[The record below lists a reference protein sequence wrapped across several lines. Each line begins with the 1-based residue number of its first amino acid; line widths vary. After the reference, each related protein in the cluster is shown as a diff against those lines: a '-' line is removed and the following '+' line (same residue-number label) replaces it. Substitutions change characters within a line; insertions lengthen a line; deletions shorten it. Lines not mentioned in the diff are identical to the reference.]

1 MALTSR
7 ACSDMASTYPPS
19 LMALIEEFEKLPGI
33 GHKSAVR
40 LAFHMMNVPEEKARR
55 FAEAVLNARSNVGLC
70 ASCQNLTDGE
80 VCPICSD
87 PRRDRSLICVVESP
101 KDLAAMEKTREYNGL
116 YHVLHGVISPIDG
129 IGPEDIKIKELMS
142 RLAAEVT
149 EVIMA
154 TNPTVEGEATA
165 MYLSRLIKPLGIKTT
180 RIAHGIP
187 VGGDIEFADEMT
199 LARAMEGRR
208 EI

>member
-1 MALTSR
+1 MSSL
-7 ACSDMASTYPPS
+7 YPPS
-19 LMALIEEFEKLPGI
+19 LTALIEEFEKLPGI

-40 LAFHMMNVPEEKARR
+40 LAFHIMGVSDEKARR
-55 FAEAVLNARSNVGLC
+55 FADAVLNAKATVRLC
-70 ASCQNLTDGE
+70 ETCQSLTD
-80 VCPICSD
+80 VSPCALCSD
-87 PRRDRSLICVVESP
+87 PRRDRSCICVVESP
-101 KDLAAMEKTREYNGL
+101 KDLVAMEKTREYKGL
-116 YHVLHGVISPIDG
+116 YHVLHGAISPMDG
-129 IGPEDIKIKELMS
+129 VGAEDLKIKELLA
-142 RLAAEVT
+142 RLTPEVE

-165 MYLSRLIKPLGIKTT
+165 MYIARLIRPLGVKVT

>member
-1 MALTSR
+1 MYP
-7 ACSDMASTYPPS
+7 ASLES
-19 LMALIEEFEKLPGI
+19 LIEEFEKLPGI

-40 LAFHMMNVPEEKARR
+40 LAFHIMNMPQSGVEQFIGAITKAKTKVHLCEK
-55 FAEAVLNARSNVGLC
+55 
-70 ASCQNLTDGE
+70 CQNLTDK
-80 VCPICSD
+80 PICDICAS
-87 PRRDRSLICVVESP
+87 PKRDTSVICVMESP
-101 KDLAAMEKTREYNGL
+101 KDVTALEKTREFNGL
-116 YHVLHGVISPIDG
+116 YHVLHGAISPMDG
-129 IGPEDIKIKELMS
+129 LGPEDIKIKELIS
-142 RLAAEVT
+142 RLTPEVH

-165 MYLSRLIKPLGIKTT
+165 MYIARLLKPMGITVT

-187 VGGDIEFADEMT
+187 VGGDIEYADEVT

>member
-1 MALTSR
+1 
-7 ACSDMASTYPPS
+7 MASVYPPS
-19 LMALIEEFEKLPGI
+19 LTALIEEFEKMPGI

-40 LAFHMMNVPEEKARR
+40 LAFHVMNVPREKAERL
-55 FAEAVLNARSNVGLC
+55 AAAVLSARDSVKLC
-70 ASCQNLTDGE
+70 EHCQNLTDTE

-87 PRRDRSLICVVESP
+87 PRRDRSVICVVESP
-101 KDLAAMEKTREYNGL
+101 KDLAAMEKTREYKGL
-116 YHVLHGVISPIDG
+116 YHVLHGAISPIDG
-129 IGPEDIKIKELMS
+129 IGPEDLKIKELIG
-142 RLAAEVT
+142 RLTSEVT

-165 MYLSRLIKPLGIKTT
+165 MYISRLIKPMGIKTT

>member
-1 MALTSR
+1 MS
-7 ACSDMASTYPPS
+7 SMYPPS
-19 LMALIEEFEKLPGI
+19 LAALIDEFEKMPGI

-40 LAFHMMNVPEEKARR
+40 LAFYVMGISEEKASRL
-55 FAEAVLNARSNVGLC
+55 AQAVLTAKATVKLC
-70 ASCQNLTDGE
+70 EKCQNLTDSSP
-80 VCPICSD
+80 CAICSD
-87 PRRDRSLICVVESP
+87 PKRDNTVICVVESP
-101 KDLAAMEKTREYNGL
+101 KDLVAMEKTREYNGL
-116 YHVLHGVISPIDG
+116 YHVLHGALSPMDG
-129 IGPEDIKIKELMS
+129 VGVEDIKIKELIK
-142 RLAAEVT
+142 RLT
-149 EVIMA
+149 PDIQEVIMA

-165 MYLSRLIKPLGIKTT
+165 MYIARLVKPMGIKIT

>member
-1 MALTSR
+1 MSAP
-7 ACSDMASTYPPS
+7 YPPS
-19 LMALIEEFEKLPGI
+19 LTALIEEFEKMPGI

-40 LAFHMMNVPEEKARR
+40 LAFHVMNVPEEKARR
-55 FAEAVLNARSNVGLC
+55 FAEAIMTARESVRLC
-70 ASCQNLTDGE
+70 AHCQNLTDAE

-87 PRRDRSLICVVESP
+87 PKRDRSLICVVESP

-116 YHVLHGVISPIDG
+116 YHVLHGAISPIDG
-129 IGPEDIKIKELMS
+129 VGPEDIKIKELLP
-142 RLAAEVT
+142 RLTAEVA

-165 MYLSRLIKPLGIKTT
+165 MYLSRLIKPMGIRTT

>member
-1 MALTSR
+1 
-7 ACSDMASTYPPS
+7 MASVYPPS
-19 LMALIEEFEKLPGI
+19 LTALIEEFEKMPGI

-40 LAFHMMNVPEEKARR
+40 LAFHVMNVPREKAEQLAGAIIR
-55 FAEAVLNARSNVGLC
+55 ARDSVHLC
-70 ASCQNLTDGE
+70 EHCQNLTDISP
-80 VCPICSD
+80 CPICSD
-87 PRRDRSLICVVESP
+87 PRRDQTVICVVESP
-101 KDLAAMEKTREYNGL
+101 KDLAAMEKTREYRGL
-116 YHVLHGVISPIDG
+116 YHVLHGAISPMDG
-129 IGPEDIKIKELMS
+129 IGPEDLKVKELMS
-142 RLAAEVT
+142 RLTPELQ

-165 MYLSRLIKPLGIKTT
+165 MYLARLIKPMGIKIT

-208 EI
+208 EII

>member
-1 MALTSR
+1 MGAP
-7 ACSDMASTYPPS
+7 YPPS
-19 LMALIEEFEKLPGI
+19 LTALIEEFEKMPGI

-40 LAFHMMNVPEEKARR
+40 LAFYVMNVPEEKARS
-55 FAEAVLNARSNVGLC
+55 FSEAIMTARKNVKLC
-70 ASCQNLTDGE
+70 ETCQNLTDTP

-101 KDLAAMEKTREYNGL
+101 KDLAAMEKTHEYNGL
-116 YHVLHGVISPIDG
+116 YHVLHGAISPIDG
-129 IGPEDIKIKELMS
+129 VGPEDIKIKELLS
-142 RLAAEVT
+142 RLKPFQNNLSF
-149 EVIMA
+149 M
-154 TNPTVEGEATA
+154 PTVEGEATA
-165 MYLSRLIKPLGIKTT
+165 MYLSRLIKPMGIKTT

>member
-1 MALTSR
+1 
-7 ACSDMASTYPPS
+7 MASMYPPS
-19 LMALIEEFEKLPGI
+19 LTALIEEFEKMPGI
-33 GHKSAVR
+33 GHKSAIR
-40 LAFHMMNVPEEKARR
+40 LAFYVMGITDEKARR
-55 FAEAVLNARSNVGLC
+55 LADAVLNAKSSIRLC
-70 ASCQNLTDGE
+70 ESCQNLTDSSPCG
-80 VCPICSD
+80 ICSD
-87 PRRDRSLICVVESP
+87 PRRDRSVICVVESP
-101 KDLAAMEKTREYNGL
+101 KDLVAMEKTREYKGL
-116 YHVLHGVISPIDG
+116 YHVLHGAISPMDG
-129 IGPEDIKIKELMS
+129 VSPEDIKVKELMS
-142 RLAAEVT
+142 RLSPGVE

-165 MYLSRLIKPLGIKTT
+165 MYIARLIKPMGIKIT